1 MAKTKKNTEAT
12 EVKTAATGKCFGYV
26 RVSSTD
32 QNTARQLEALGSI
45 PGIKIFEDKCS
56 GGSTNRPQLEILLRC
71 VDSGDSIVVYSMDR
85 LARNLDDLR
94 RLVNDITNMGVKIE
108 FKKEGL
114 TFGGDDSAISRMMF
128 DIIGAVAEF
137 ERAMIR
143 ERQREGIDA
152 AMKAGKYKGGRKKAL
167 SGEQQAELKRRVEA
181 GEKKA
186 ALAREF
192 GISRESLYCYMG
204 KKKSS
209 VKKAT

>member
-1 MAKTKKNTEAT
+1 MAKAKKNTEAI
-12 EVKTAATGKCFGYV
+12 EMKATGKCFGYV

-32 QNTARQLEALGSI
+32 QNTARQLEALGGI

-56 GGSTNRPQLEILLRC
+56 GGNANRPELETLLRC
-71 VDSGDSIVVYSMDR
+71 VDLGDSIVVYSMDR

-94 RLVNDITNMGVKIE
+94 RLVNDLTGKGVKVE

-114 TFGGDDSAISRMMF
+114 TFGGDDTPMAQMMLS
-128 DIIGAVAEF
+128 IMGAVAEF

-167 SGEQQAELKRRVEA
+167 TEEQQAELRRRIEA
-181 GEKKA
+181 GGKKA

-192 GISRESLYCYMG
+192 GISRESLYCYLG
-204 KKKSS
+204 KKKTPA
-209 VKKAT
+209 KKAS